1 MVFHVQKKM
10 SSGGH
15 YHVESVHEKRQWLYC
30 GIIVE
35 FKKSTWSRAKD
46 RNINWRQYT
55 IIWENTRNY
64 WVGLPLF

>member
-15 YHVESVHEKRQWLYC
+15 YHVESVHEKRQSLYC

-35 FKKSTWSRAKD
+35 FKKSTWSRSKD
-46 RNINWRQYT
+46 RNIIEGNLQ
-55 IIWENTRNY
+55 
-64 WVGLPLF
+64 